1 MMLTEIL
8 FIAILC
14 VMLLGC
20 VTLYAC
26 IWYLWKDNKR
36 EEEIAVKAMLEGYDI
51 IIVPKEQ

>member
-1 MMLTEIL
+1 MGLSEIL

-20 VTLYAC
+20 ITLYAC

-51 IIVPKEQ
+51 VIVPKEK